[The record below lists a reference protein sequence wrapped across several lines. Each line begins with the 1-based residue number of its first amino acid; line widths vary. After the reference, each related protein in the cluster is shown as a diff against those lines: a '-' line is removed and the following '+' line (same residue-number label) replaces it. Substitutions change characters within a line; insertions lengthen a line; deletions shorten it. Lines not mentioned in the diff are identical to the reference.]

1 MSCLLAARFPRPVFL
16 VVQFIDPNV
25 RSVRSRLCCLL
36 RQELIDPRGECD
48 DDPAEVASAGKF
60 YPERQVVQRI

>member
-48 DDPAEVASAGKF
+48 DDPAEVASA
-60 YPERQVVQRI
+60 